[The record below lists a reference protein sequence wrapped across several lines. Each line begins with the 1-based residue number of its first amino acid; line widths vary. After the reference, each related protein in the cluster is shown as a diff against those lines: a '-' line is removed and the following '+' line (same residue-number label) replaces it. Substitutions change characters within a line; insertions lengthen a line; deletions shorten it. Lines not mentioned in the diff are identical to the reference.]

1 MPNNKINKQ
10 MSSFKMIPFVNSFF
24 CIIIFFFLIYKSHI
38 VSEDGFFNYYK
49 AHYISL
55 LVFFLFSGI
64 LFFLPK
70 KVNFIL
76 FINEIFIILG
86 LYLAEGYFFYDYH
99 QKEYNFKVKYVNK
112 IKEYYLTSQQAYP
125 DINLTI
131 PVNIF
136 LNEKE
141 IFPFSNIP
149 NKKTIGCNE
158 NNYYSSYKTDRYGFR
173 NSLNNWDSE
182 SIDILILGDS
192 FAHGACVNNQDTIA
206 GNLKKL
212 IKGKSITN
220 LAQGGTGPLIQYA
233 TFREYGKDL
242 RPKQILWFYYE
253 GNDIINLN
261 AEFENQ
267 ILKKYILDKNFSQKL
282 KDKTL
287 QTTRLIKKRIKYDNT
302 DKTLQTT
309 RLIKKRIKYDNTDK
323 SFQTNIAK
331 MTFNG
336 TFFNNQRINDIK
348 LKINDIKLEKIVA
361 KTKIIKKPLSEQIK
375 KFIKLYNVRNLI
387 FHHNDYTKTVNFN
400 EKIYNKIVNDLS
412 EFAKKNNSEL
422 IFIYLPTFHRYS
434 NMSII
439 NSYNSN
445 KKKVLSIIKKNNVQ
459 IVDLDKE
466 LFSKENVDALFSFT
480 SQHYSEYG
488 YLRIAELIFKK
499 SLSSMD

>member
-1 MPNNKINKQ
+1 
-10 MSSFKMIPFVNSFF
+10 
-24 CIIIFFFLIYKSHI
+24 
-38 VSEDGFFNYYK
+38 
-49 AHYISL
+49 
-55 LVFFLFSGI
+55 
-64 LFFLPK
+64 
-70 KVNFIL
+70 
-76 FINEIFIILG
+76 
-86 LYLAEGYFFYDYH
+86 
-99 QKEYNFKVKYVNK
+99 
-112 IKEYYLTSQQAYP
+112 
-125 DINLTI
+125 
-131 PVNIF
+131 
-136 LNEKE
+136 
-141 IFPFSNIP
+141 SNIP

-212 IKGKSITN
+212 IKSKSITN

-302 DKTLQTT
+302 DK
-309 RLIKKRIKYDNTDK
+309 
-323 SFQTNIAK
+323 SFQTNMAK

-336 TFFNNQRINDIK
+336 TFFNNQR
-348 LKINDIKLEKIVA
+348 INDIKLEKIVA

-387 FHHNDYTKTVNFN
+387 FHHNDYTKTLNFN

-422 IFIYLPTFHRYS
+422 IFIYLPTFNRYS

-466 LFSKENVDALFSFT
+466 LFSKENVDALFSLT

>member
-1 MPNNKINKQ
+1 MPNNRINKQ

-49 AHYISL
+49 THYISL

-99 QKEYNFKVKYVNK
+99 QKEYNFKVEYVNK
-112 IKEYYLTSQQAYP
+112 IKEYYLTSQQTYT

-141 IFPFSNIP
+141 IFPLSNIP

-173 NSLNNWDSE
+173 NSLDNWDSE

-212 IKGKSITN
+212 IKSKSITN

-302 DKTLQTT
+302 DK
-309 RLIKKRIKYDNTDK
+309 
-323 SFQTNIAK
+323 SFQTNMAK

-336 TFFNNQRINDIK
+336 TFFNNQR
-348 LKINDIKLEKIVA
+348 INDIKLEKIVA

-387 FHHNDYTKTVNFN
+387 FHHNDYTKTLNFN

-422 IFIYLPTFHRYS
+422 IFIYLPTFNRYS